1 MLLLQSLVLLP
12 EGVDTVNH
20 GLDKSNLGVSQP
32 VLVGHVVGA
41 ACGVSGLQQFREE
54 DSKKLTIEATRLS
67 TGSTG
72 LDGELLAPL
81 LQGVKTFL
89 GVSGQVNHDGCPHAG
104 AKVGGAG
111 VDVAELLGEGEV
123 LARLSLDRVSDSL
136 DATSKTREDSLDVAT
151 LLHGDDPHLVLLV
164 HPQQE
169 GLGLVVEDAT
179 ALGPVTLHTGGLGGK
194 RSKT

>member
-1 MLLLQSLVLLP
+1 MFLLELEVFLP
-12 EGVDTVNH
+12 QGVHSVNH
-20 GLDKSNLGVSQP
+20 LLDKLHLRVAKT
-32 VLVGHVVGA
+32 VLVGHIISA
-41 ACGVSGLQQFREE
+41 A
-54 DSKKLTIEATRLS
+54 IIAARLS

-136 DATSKTREDSLDVAT
+136 DATGKTREDSLDVAT

-164 HPQQE
+164 HPQEE
-169 GLGLVVEDAT
+169 GLGLVVEDST
-179 ALGPVTLHTGGLGGK
+179 ALGPVTLHTGNDEVPM
-194 RSKT
+194 